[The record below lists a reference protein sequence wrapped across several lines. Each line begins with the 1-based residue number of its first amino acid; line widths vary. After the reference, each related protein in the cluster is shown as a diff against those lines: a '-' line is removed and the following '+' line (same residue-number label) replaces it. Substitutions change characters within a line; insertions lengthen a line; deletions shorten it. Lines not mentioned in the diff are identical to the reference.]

1 MIVRVK
7 GDSVTIEGY
16 VNAVERKSKVLN
28 DRFGKFVERI
38 KAGAFGRALKK
49 NPNVRILLNH
59 NWDRDLGGTDS
70 NLKLEE
76 DSIGLHAR
84 AVIHDHEV
92 AEDARSGN
100 LVGWS
105 FGFCDTE
112 DGVTITEED
121 GLPVR
126 NVRDLEL
133 FEVSL
138 LNRKAIPAYDGTL
151 VTVRADGGNI
161 NLAGME
167 EFTPADKIE
176 IEDEESVEEVR
187 KLAKGGQVS
196 EGATLIH
203 GDAGE
208 ERISPQ
214 ERAEEKE
221 EKEDNEHAD
230 DNGAVD
236 YTKYKEI
243 IAEMEGE

>member
-1 MIVRVK
+1 MHVRVK
-7 GDSVTIEGY
+7 GDTVQIEGY
-16 VNAVERKSKVLN
+16 VNAVERKSKTLQ

-38 KAGAFGRALKK
+38 KAGAFGRALKN

-76 DSIGLHAR
+76 DNIGLHAR
-84 AVIHDHEV
+84 ATITDAEV
-92 AEDARSGN
+92 AKDAREGN

-105 FGFCDTE
+105 FGFADVE
-112 DGVTITEED
+112 NGVTITEED

-133 FEVSL
+133 YEVSL

-151 VTVRADGGNI
+151 VTVRADEGNI
-161 NLAGME
+161 NLAEVE
-167 EFTPADKIE
+167 EFTDIE
-176 IEDEESVEEVR
+176 IEDAESEEAEEV
-187 KLAKGGQVS
+187 
-196 EGATLIH
+196 
-203 GDAGE
+203 
-208 ERISPQ
+208 Q
-214 ERAEEKE
+214 ERAEENNNDN
-221 EKEDNEHAD
+221 DNEHAD

-243 IAEMEGE
+243 IAEMKGE

>member
-1 MIVRVK
+1 MNVRVK
-7 GDSVTIEGY
+7 GDTVQIEGY
-16 VNAVERKSKVLN
+16 VNAVERKSKTLQ

-76 DSIGLHAR
+76 DNIGLHAR
-84 AVIHDHEV
+84 ATINDHEV
-92 AEDARSGN
+92 AEDARNGN

-105 FGFCDTE
+105 FGFADVE

-133 FEVSL
+133 YEVSL

-161 NLAGME
+161 NLAGVE
-167 EFTPADKIE
+167 QFRSIE
-176 IEDEESVEEVR
+176 IEDEEEEP
-187 KLAKGGQVS
+187 K
-196 EGATLIH
+196 
-203 GDAGE
+203 E
-208 ERISPQ
+208 EEEPQ
-214 ERAEEKE
+214 AETIERAEEAE
-221 EKEDNEHAD
+221 NNDNEHAD

-243 IAEMEGE
+243 IAEMKGEN

>member
-1 MIVRVK
+1 MNVRVK
-7 GDSVTIEGY
+7 GDTVQIEGY
-16 VNAVERKSKVLN
+16 VNAVERKSKTLE

-76 DSIGLHAR
+76 DNIGLHAR
-84 AVIHDHEV
+84 ATINDHEV
-92 AEDARSGN
+92 AEDARNGN

-105 FGFCDTE
+105 FGFADVE

-133 FEVSL
+133 YEVSL

-161 NLAGME
+161 NLAGVE
-167 EFTPADKIE
+167 QFRSIE
-176 IEDEESVEEVR
+176 IEDEEEEP
-187 KLAKGGQVS
+187 KE
-196 EGATLIH
+196 EGK
-203 GDAGE
+203 E
-208 ERISPQ
+208 EEESKAETI
-214 ERAEEKE
+214 ERAEEAE
-221 EKEDNEHAD
+221 NNDNEHAD

-243 IAEMEGE
+243 IAEMKGEN

>member
-1 MIVRVK
+1 MHIRVK
-7 GDSVTIEGY
+7 GDTVRIEGY
-16 VNAVERKSKVLN
+16 VNAVERKSKTLQ

-38 KAGAFGRALKK
+38 KAGAFGRALKN

-76 DSIGLHAR
+76 DNIGLHAR
-84 AVIHDHEV
+84 ATITDAEV
-92 AEDARSGN
+92 ARDAREGN

-105 FGFCDTE
+105 FGFADVE
-112 DGVTITEED
+112 NGVTITEED

-133 FEVSL
+133 YEVSL

-161 NLAGME
+161 NLAEVE
-167 EFTPADKIE
+167 EFTEIE
-176 IEDEESVEEVR
+176 IEDEPQEEV
-187 KLAKGGQVS
+187 
-196 EGATLIH
+196 
-203 GDAGE
+203 
-208 ERISPQ
+208 Q
-214 ERAEEKE
+214 ERAEETNN
-221 EKEDNEHAD
+221 DNEHAD
-230 DNGAVD
+230 DNGAVVD

-243 IAEMEGE
+243 IAEMKGEN

>member
-176 IEDEESVEEVR
+176 IEDEEPQKRAEE
-187 KLAKGGQVS
+187 KEEAEKS
-196 EGATLIH
+196 E
-203 GDAGE
+203 
-208 ERISPQ
+208 PQ

>member
-1 MIVRVK
+1 MKIRVK
-7 GDSVTIEGY
+7 GDDVTIEGY

-151 VTVRADGGNI
+151 ITVRADGGNI
-161 NLAGME
+161 NLAGLE
-167 EFTPADKIE
+167 EFTPTDKIE
-176 IEDEESVEEVR
+176 IEDEE
-187 KLAKGGQVS
+187 
-196 EGATLIH
+196 
-203 GDAGE
+203 
-208 ERISPQ
+208 PQ
-214 ERAEEKE
+214 KRAEEKE
-221 EKEDNEHAD
+221 EAEKAESQKRTEEKEKNEDNEHAD

>member
-1 MIVRVK
+1 MKIRVK

-28 DRFGKFVERI
+28 DRFGKFVEII
-38 KAGAFGRALKK
+38 KAGAFRRALKK

-76 DSIGLHAR
+76 DNIGLHAR
-84 AVIHDHEV
+84 AVINDHEV

-105 FGFCDTE
+105 FGFCDAE

-126 NVRDLEL
+126 NVRDLDL
-133 FEVSL
+133 YEVSL

-161 NLAGME
+161 NLAGLE
-167 EFTPADKIE
+167 EFKSVE
-176 IEDEESVEEVR
+176 IEDEEPQKKAEEKEEVEE
-187 KLAKGGQVS
+187 K
-196 EGATLIH
+196 EE
-203 GDAGE
+203 AGKAE
-208 ERISPQ
+208 PQ
-214 ERAEEKE
+214 ERAE

>member
-76 DSIGLHAR
+76 DNIGLHAR
-84 AVIHDHEV
+84 AVINDHEV

-161 NLAGME
+161 NLAGVE
-167 EFTPADKIE
+167 EFKDIE
-176 IEDEESVEEVR
+176 IDDEDAESEEV
-187 KLAKGGQVS
+187 KT
-196 EGATLIH
+196 E
-203 GDAGE
+203 AGE
-208 ERISPQ
+208 YRELVIPVKKMKETLERFKDN
-214 ERAEEKE
+214 ENN
-221 EKEDNEHAD
+221 DNEHAD